1 MDFATL
7 IGLIVGTSIVILA
20 ILTDSDIF
28 IFLNIPGALIVLGGT
43 FAATLVKFP
52 IKDCFSSIGFAVRQA
67 FWEETDSSSALI
79 KQIHQFSNIV
89 RKKDVLALEDEE
101 ISNPFLKQGIQLCI
115 DGMKPE
121 FVRDLLTNELNMSI
135 ERHEKGEHIF
145 RAMGDSAPAFGMIGT
160 LVGLVQMLANL
171 QDTSAIG
178 PAMSVALL
186 TTLYGALFA
195 NLVALPIADKLRI
208 RSQNERINK
217 SLIIEGV
224 LGIQQ
229 GVHPRII
236 SEMLQTFVPHAYRGE
251 IGNLDNSKNNENDD
265 VDEAMNRR

>member
-7 IGLIVGTSIVILA
+7 IGLIIGTCIVALA
-20 ILTDSDIF
+20 ILTDSDIY

-43 FAATLVKFP
+43 FAATLIKFP
-52 IKDCFSSIGFAVRQA
+52 IRDCFSSIGFAIRTA
-67 FWEETDSSSALI
+67 FWEETENSRTLI
-79 KQIHQFSNIV
+79 KQIHKFSTIV
-89 RKKDVLALEDEE
+89 RQQNMLALEDEK
-101 ISNPFLKQGIQLCI
+101 IGHPFLKQGIQLCI

-121 FVRDLLTNELNMSI
+121 FVRDVLTNELNMSI
-135 ERHEKGEHIF
+135 ERHEKGENIF

-171 QDTSAIG
+171 QDPSAIG

-195 NLVALPIADKLRI
+195 NLIALPIADKLRI

-217 SLIIEGV
+217 SLIIEGII
-224 LGIQQ
+224 GIQQ

-236 SEMLQTFVPHAYRGE
+236 SEMLQTFLPHAHRGE
-251 IGNLDNSKNNENDD
+251 IGKLVNSKDSENN
-265 VDEAMNRR
+265 DEAADRR